1 MSEDRNTESAD
12 DEWAISL
19 EDLEEG
25 DAERP
30 QLAPI
35 EPGDPTIEGVAF
47 VVLGVALTLVV
58 LLGGL

>member
-1 MSEDRNTESAD
+1 MSEDRTTESAD

-19 EDLEEG
+19 DDLEEG
-25 DAERP
+25 ESERP

-47 VVLGVALTLVV
+47 VVLGVALALVV